1 MASKRSIKLRCPIC
15 KKAVR
20 STDPDFPFCSDHCRQ
35 IDLGKWATGGYVI
48 SSPSPTP
55 RKPSVKMSPTRTEI
69 DEKVTGPA
77 PNSAATSS
85 APLWA
90 TLVATFFGAGR
101 LKPGPGTW
109 GSVATALLWALAS
122 SQIPVADRTWAT
134 IIAAIVVTLIG
145 IPAATAVSRATGVKD
160 PQFVVI
166 DEVAGQL
173 VTLIGVPLGWK
184 TFLAGLI
191 LFRVFDMWK
200 PFPIRRLERLP
211 EGTGIVVD
219 DLGAGVYALIVMHL
233 LLHFGLLI
241 K

>member
-1 MASKRSIKLRCPIC
+1 MTNRRLEESAHAS
-15 KKAVR
+15 
-20 STDPDFPFCSDHCRQ
+20 
-35 IDLGKWATGGYVI
+35 
-48 SSPSPTP
+48 
-55 RKPSVKMSPTRTEI
+55 
-69 DEKVTGPA
+69 
-77 PNSAATSS
+77 
-85 APLWA
+85 LWA

-109 GSVATALLWALAS
+109 GSLATVILWALAS
-122 SQIPVADRTWAT
+122 SRIPEANRTWAT
-134 IIAAIVVTLIG
+134 IIAAVVVTLIG
-145 IPAATAVSRATGVKD
+145 IPAATIVARAASLKD

-173 VTLIGVPLGWK
+173 VTLIAVPLAWK
-184 TFLAGLI
+184 SFLAGFI

-219 DLGAGVYALIVMHL
+219 DLGAGIYAFAVMHL

-241 K
+241 R